1 MSRNDRN
8 IRNTLLLKKL
18 EAEKLNVKTNFEE
31 TGKVLRKFLNTP
43 DILDTSIIEKNKVIW
58 KRLVILIF

>member
-1 MSRNDRN
+1 
-8 IRNTLLLKKL
+8 LLKKL

-43 DILDTSIIEKNKVIW
+43 DILDTSIIEKNKVI
-58 KRLVILIF
+58 